1 MVGIRAMPPGDLIR
15 SISKVASV
23 QAKEVL
29 THTRYS
35 SRLGGIILAWFGIER
50 DMCATGTKKNAS
62 PGVNSGDKSQLK
74 QLPSSIAL
82 TPSFGWVVADVAQY
96 PRSQSVTEA

>member
-1 MVGIRAMPPGDLIR
+1 MVGTRAMPPGDLICF
-15 SISKVASV
+15 ISKVAGV

-35 SRLGGIILAWFGIER
+35 SRLGGIILAWLGIER
-50 DMCATGTKKNAS
+50 DMCATGTQKNAS

-74 QLPSSIAL
+74 QLPSSI
-82 TPSFGWVVADVAQY
+82 GWIVADVAQY